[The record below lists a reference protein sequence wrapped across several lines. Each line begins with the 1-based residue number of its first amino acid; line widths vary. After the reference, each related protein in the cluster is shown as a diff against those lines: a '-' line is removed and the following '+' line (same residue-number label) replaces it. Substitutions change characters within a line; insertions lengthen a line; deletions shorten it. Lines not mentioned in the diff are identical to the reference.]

1 MNIQFD
7 HILIRYG
14 ELGLKGKNIKQ
25 FLISLQHHIQ
35 HKLRDFKGIKVKRTQ
50 GRMFVLLNGHEPEP
64 VLDILQHVFG
74 IKSMSLAIKVE
85 NTLEDIQAATL
96 FAIQEEPTVKTF
108 KISAKRTNK
117 DFPHGSQEMNQ
128 ILGGHVL
135 VNCEDVTVDVHHP
148 DLEIKVEIRN
158 EATYITSKVV
168 PGLGGLPVGTSNK
181 TLLLLSGGI
190 DSPVA
195 GYLAMKRGVSIE
207 AIHFHSP
214 PFTSERAKQKVLD
227 IAKKL
232 TKYGINIKIHMVPFT
247 KLQQAI
253 FEKIPENFAMTVMR
267 RMMLK
272 ISERVCRNEGIMS
285 IATGENLGQVASQTM
300 ESMYAINAVTN
311 LPILR
316 PLITMDKDEIVQISR
331 EIDTFDISIRPYE
344 DCCTVFVPKAPKTK
358 PNKEKVEA
366 FEAQFDYTE
375 LLNEAYE
382 GIEVVTVT
390 DQEEKTDV
398 FDDLL

>member
-1 MNIQFD
+1 MNIEFD

-14 ELGLKGKNIKQ
+14 ELGLKGKNIKH
-25 FLISLQHHIQ
+25 FLIRLQNHIQ
-35 HKLRDFKGIKVKRTQ
+35 HKLRDFEGVKVKRTQ
-50 GRMFVLLNGHEPEP
+50 GRMFVLLNGNEPEP
-64 VLDILQHVFG
+64 ILEILQNVFG
-74 IKSMSLAIKVE
+74 IKSMSLAIKVD
-85 NTLEDIQAATL
+85 NTLENIQAATL
-96 FAIQEEPTVKTF
+96 FAIQDEPTVKTF

-117 DFPHGSQEMNQ
+117 DFPYGSQEMNQ

-135 VNCEDVTVDVHHP
+135 VNCENLTVDVHHP

-195 GYLAMKRGVSIE
+195 GYLAMKRGVSVE

-232 TKYGINIKIHMVPFT
+232 TRYGINIKIHMVPFT

-272 ISERVCRNEGIMS
+272 ISEKVCHNEGIMS

-375 LLNEAYE
+375 LLNEAYD
-382 GIEVVTVT
+382 GIEVITIT
-390 DQEEKTDV
+390 DEEEKNDV
-398 FDDLL
+398 FDELL

>member
-1 MNIQFD
+1 MNIEFD

-14 ELGLKGKNIKQ
+14 ELGLKGKNIKH
-25 FLISLQHHIQ
+25 FLIRLQNHIQ
-35 HKLRDFKGIKVKRTQ
+35 HKLRDFEGAKVKRTQ
-50 GRMFVLLNGHEPEP
+50 GRMFVLLNGNEPEP
-64 VLDILQHVFG
+64 ILEILQNVFG
-74 IKSMSLAIKVE
+74 IKSMSLAIKVD
-85 NTLEDIQAATL
+85 NTLENIQAATL
-96 FAIQEEPTVKTF
+96 FAIQDEPTVKTF

-117 DFPHGSQEMNQ
+117 DFPYGSQEMNQ

-135 VNCEDVTVDVHHP
+135 VNCENLTVDVHHP

-195 GYLAMKRGVSIE
+195 GYLAMKRGVSVE

-232 TKYGINIKIHMVPFT
+232 TRYGINIKIHMVPFT

-272 ISERVCRNEGIMS
+272 ISEKVCHNEGIMS

-375 LLNEAYE
+375 LLNEAYD
-382 GIEVVTVT
+382 GIEVITIT
-390 DQEEKTDV
+390 DEEEKNDV

>member
-1 MNIQFD
+1 
-7 HILIRYG
+7 
-14 ELGLKGKNIKQ
+14 
-25 FLISLQHHIQ
+25 
-35 HKLRDFKGIKVKRTQ
+35 
-50 GRMFVLLNGHEPEP
+50 
-64 VLDILQHVFG
+64 
-74 IKSMSLAIKVE
+74 
-85 NTLEDIQAATL
+85 
-96 FAIQEEPTVKTF
+96 
-108 KISAKRTNK
+108 
-117 DFPHGSQEMNQ
+117 
-128 ILGGHVL
+128 
-135 VNCEDVTVDVHHP
+135 
-148 DLEIKVEIRN
+148 
-158 EATYITSKVV
+158 
-168 PGLGGLPVGTSNK
+168 
-181 TLLLLSGGI
+181 
-190 DSPVA
+190 
-195 GYLAMKRGVSIE
+195 
-207 AIHFHSP
+207 
-214 PFTSERAKQKVLD
+214 
-227 IAKKL
+227 
-232 TKYGINIKIHMVPFT
+232 
-247 KLQQAI
+247 
-253 FEKIPENFAMTVMR
+253 
-267 RMMLK
+267 
-272 ISERVCRNEGIMS
+272 MS

>member
-1 MNIQFD
+1 MNIEFD

-14 ELGLKGKNIKQ
+14 ELGLKGKNIKH
-25 FLISLQHHIQ
+25 FLIRLQNHIQ
-35 HKLRDFKGIKVKRTQ
+35 HKLRDFEGVKVKRTQ
-50 GRMFVLLNGHEPEP
+50 GRMFVLLNGNEPEP
-64 VLDILQHVFG
+64 ILEILQNVFG
-74 IKSMSLAIKVE
+74 IKSMSLAIKVD
-85 NTLEDIQAATL
+85 NTLENIQAATL
-96 FAIQEEPTVKTF
+96 FAIQDEPTVKTF

-117 DFPHGSQEMNQ
+117 DFPYGSQEMNQ

-135 VNCEDVTVDVHHP
+135 VNCENLTVDVHHP

-195 GYLAMKRGVSIE
+195 GYLAMKRGVSVE

-232 TKYGINIKIHMVPFT
+232 TRYGINIKIHMVPFT

-272 ISERVCRNEGIMS
+272 ISEKVCHNEGIMS

-375 LLNEAYE
+375 LLNEAYD
-382 GIEVVTVT
+382 GIEVVTIT
-390 DQEEKTDV
+390 DEEEKNDV